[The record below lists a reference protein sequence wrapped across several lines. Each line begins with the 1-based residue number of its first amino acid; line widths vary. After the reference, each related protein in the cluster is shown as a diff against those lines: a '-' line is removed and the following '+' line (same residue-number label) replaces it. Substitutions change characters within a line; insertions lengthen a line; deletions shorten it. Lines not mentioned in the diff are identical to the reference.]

1 MLALDQ
7 GTTSS
12 RCILF
17 DKQGNI
23 CSMAQKEFE
32 QIYLQAG
39 WVEHDPME
47 IRVSQLSVAT
57 ETISKIGAAAEEIAG
72 IGRNGR
78 SAGGIVWS
86 MLFFRRPVLLYTG
99 RRQKYIRHRL
109 LFAYEY
115 RKAGSCVHLR
125 GRRKRRGE
133 MPAGLQGEFCF

>member
-23 CSMAQKEFE
+23 YSMAQKEFE

-57 ETISKIGAAAEEIAG
+57 EAISKIGAAAEEIAG

-78 SAGGIVWS
+78 SAGGIVWAD
-86 MLFFRRPVLLYTG
+86 LFHAG
-99 RRQKYIRHRL
+99 RSEKYIRHRGISS
-109 LFAYEY
+109 YEY
-115 RKAGSCVHLR
+115 RRNAGVFEKWSCNNDCMGH
-125 GRRKRRGE
+125 
-133 MPAGLQGEFCF
+133 

>member
-1 MLALDQ
+1 MLVLDQ

-23 CSMAQKEFE
+23 CSMAQKEFD
-32 QIYLQAG
+32 QSYPQAG

-57 ETISKIGAAAEEIAG
+57 EAISKIGAAAEEIAG
-72 IGRNGR
+72 IGRSGR

-86 MLFFRRPVLLYTG
+86 MLFFRR
-99 RRQKYIRHRL
+99 RSEKYLWNRL

-115 RKAGSCVHLR
+115 RKEGSCVHLR

>member
-1 MLALDQ
+1 MGICSKIEKRKATGKSYGGLQMMKEYIMALDQ

-86 MLFFRRPVLLYTG
+86 MLFFRR
-99 RRQKYIRHRL
+99 RSEKYLWNRL
-109 LFAYEY
+109 LFAYEHRFY
-115 RKAGSCVHLR
+115 RL
-125 GRRKRRGE
+125 
-133 MPAGLQGEFCF
+133 